1 MRSAT
6 RTLFSLAAAV
16 AVTLPATTAAQDF
29 QWSGRIAEG
38 QALTIRGINGSIRA
52 IPSDTREATVE
63 ASKRATRGSVDDV
76 RIEVV
81 EHAGGVTICAVYPNT
96 RGASRNECNASGSR
110 GTVRD
115 NDVQVEFVVR
125 VQAGTRFEGHNVNG
139 SVEAEGLRSDVT
151 LATVNGRIRASTSG
165 RIHRASTVN
174 GGIEV
179 AVPAGL
185 GAELHASTVNGA
197 IETDFPVQ
205 MRGRLGRR
213 SVQGTIGAG
222 GPEMRLSTVNGS
234 IRLRAL

>member
-1 MRSAT
+1 MRTTS
-6 RTLFSLAAAV
+6 RTLFALTAAIALA
-16 AVTLPATTAAQDF
+16 LPATALAQDF
-29 QWSGRIAEG
+29 QWSGQIAEG

-52 IPSDTREATVE
+52 VPSSTREASV
-63 ASKRATRGSVDDV
+63 AARKHATRGSADDV

-81 EHAGGVTICAVYPNT
+81 EHAGGITICAVYPNT
-96 RGASRNECNASGSR
+96 RGRERNECTADGMR
-110 GTVRD
+110 GTV
-115 NDVQVEFVVR
+115 NNSDVRVDFVVR
-125 VQAGTRFEGHNVNG
+125 VPAGTRFEGHNVNG
-139 SVEAEGLRSDVT
+139 NVEVEDLRSDVT

-179 AVPAGL
+179 SVPRGI
-185 GAELHASTVNGA
+185 GAELRASTVNGA

-205 MRGRLGRR
+205 MSGRIGRR
-213 SVQGTIGAG
+213 SVQGTIGTG